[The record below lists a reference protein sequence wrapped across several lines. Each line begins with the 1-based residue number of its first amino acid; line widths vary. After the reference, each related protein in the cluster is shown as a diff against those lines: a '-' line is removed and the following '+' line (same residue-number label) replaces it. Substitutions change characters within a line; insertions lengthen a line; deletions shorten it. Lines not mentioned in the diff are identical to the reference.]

1 MTSHSLCRAT
11 GALAAVFGLALFLP
25 ASATAQP
32 IRVLLVMPS
41 ESGKLP
47 RQVAR
52 LHRALAAARG
62 PLVRAITLAEADA
75 IVEFTGF
82 RHAID
87 EQGVSHDTWEGEFK
101 LLASQAHEAAPAP
114 AIPERFRLLVFGRE
128 SWEVEPAVAL
138 LEWTLARALGRE
150 PRSKKQPPV

>member
-1 MTSHSLCRAT
+1 MTSHTFCRAT
-11 GALAAVFGLALFLP
+11 GALAAVFSLALVLP

-32 IRVLLVMPS
+32 IRVLLVMPG

-62 PLVRAITLAEADA
+62 PLVRATTLAEADA
-75 IVEFTGF
+75 VVEFTGF

-87 EQGVSHDTWEGEFK
+87 EKGVSHDTWEGEFK
-101 LLASQAHEAAPAP
+101 LLAASVQEPAPVP
-114 AIPERFRLLVFGRE
+114 AIPERFQLLVFGHE
-128 SWEVEPAVAL
+128 SWEVEPAVRL
-138 LEWTLARALGRE
+138 LEWTLSRALGRE
-150 PRSKKQPPV
+150 PASKKKPSV